1 MDVNYIN
8 PFIESV
14 VHVFKTA
21 LGCDIERKSLYLKD
35 SAVPSHE
42 VSAVIGLS
50 GKASGVVV
58 LSVSRQIAFQVV
70 KAMLDMEV
78 HEINNDVV
86 DAIGE
91 LTNMVAGA
99 AKAQLAQYE
108 MSLGLPSVV
117 AGRNHCVSFPSNV
130 KPICLVFDSP
140 WGPMTLEVG
149 LDLSAAGAAAA
160 RHAHSAAA
168 AVG

>member
-8 PFIESV
+8 PFIDSV

-21 LGCDIERKSLYLKD
+21 LSCEVQRQNVYLKET
-35 SAVPSHE
+35 SVPSHE

-70 KAMLDMEV
+70 KTMLDLDVNELNA
-78 HEINNDVV
+78 EVV

-99 AKAQLAQYE
+99 AKAQLAQYD

-130 KPICLVFDSP
+130 KPICLVFDTP

-149 LDLSAAGAAAA
+149 LNLHPAAAGAHFPAAA
-160 RHAHSAAA
+160 SAAS
-168 AVG
+168 

>member
-21 LGCDIERKSLYLKD
+21 LGCDIERKNLYLKD
-35 SAVPSHE
+35 TAVPSHE
-42 VSAVIGLS
+42 VSGIIGLS
-50 GKASGVVV
+50 GNASGVVV

-70 KAMLDMEV
+70 KTMLDMDVREV
-78 HEINNDVV
+78 NGDVV
-86 DAIGE
+86 DAVGE

-130 KPICLVFDSP
+130 KPICLVFDTP
-140 WGPMTLEVG
+140 WGAMTLEVG
-149 LDLSAAGAAAA
+149 LDLSECGAASRYAQPAAAA
-160 RHAHSAAA
+160 S
-168 AVG
+168 